1 MQNKTFYNFNECKYT
16 KLIDTGKRVYP
27 CVTSYKLQV
36 ANSKFIHKNNLQ
48 PDEII

>member
-27 CVTSYKLQV
+27 CVTSSQV
-36 ANSKFIHKNNLQ
+36 TGCKFKICT
-48 PDEII
+48 